1 MKTTSEGYTSSVMQT
16 THTEDKGEIRK
27 QKIWIFFYTI
37 QSTLDFLP
45 GETLF
50 EFSELVTDH
59 EGG

>member
-1 MKTTSEGYTSSVMQT
+1 MKTTSEGYTSSVDANDTQKT
-16 THTEDKGEIRK
+16 KGEIRK
-27 QKIWIFFYTI
+27 QKILIFFYTI